1 MKISEYKA
9 FFSYHT
15 KKYKKMMPIRF
26 IGYLC
31 NSDIGGQT
39 PKINRTAI
47 YTRL

>member
-15 KKYKKMMPIRF
+15 KKYKKMMPIVF

-31 NSDIGGQT
+31 ICKCT
-39 PKINRTAI
+39 P
-47 YTRL
+47 